1 MKKHKLIEQ
10 ETTTAPQ
17 ADTIDKLRDVYKCS
31 FLLAYNPSANNG
43 KGAGYFEK
51 DVTVKGGQGAYI
63 GIAAIDAP
71 GGQFVKGDKVY
82 IWPDYTFV
90 VCKPPFEKMVKGA
103 DGKMVK
109 KSGCNSFSPTG
120 ADKNPEIRYG
130 RNGLDGWVCK
140 ARQKETVSAAADTQ
154 NLNQSQIDYID
165 EVIKI
170 KGYIKLTPQQQ
181 SEVDS
186 GKYAPVDLYYEN
198 AKLFPEKGK
207 YILYKRSG
215 ETQMARST
223 PQQDEIIN
231 DLIKKKYVKDEPAI
245 SESDKYI
252 RVNLRTLEG
261 GKYAQYFQKDFFM
274 WQPISEVNPQ
284 EILAKRKQT
293 LDAYSVNRKECR
305 QTIDTL
311 HTFWAKGIPFDSD
324 SDRIQL
330 KNHAKRCLKQKEF
343 GRGVDKK
350 VAKLASLPKTEP
362 FSLAES
368 KQDNMKSMIHENLI
382 HLSQNKKKI
391 ILEQDIVKHR
401 IGFVFESYDK
411 HQNIDKLL
419 SDLIYE
425 YSYLHNQ
432 GFDDSLLFEQ
442 DGSLIGWGLGRIGGG
457 GVDVLKERF
466 IQGILQAMGVDPNG
480 WFATILSISF
490 GNLQFADLPKLFRF
504 DCGYITGLISK
515 TMLETI
521 IKKFVKFGDKGDVI
535 SDMLRNTLDSMFRDS
550 FEDNFQEMLKNKL
563 CPILARFSNNATQ
576 VNKEL
581 ETKVMS

>member
-1 MKKHKLIEQ
+1 MKKYNLLEQ
-10 ETTTAPQ
+10 GVEGVDDEVNV
-17 ADTIDKLRDVYKCS
+17 DTQKKDDGAFLQKLRDTYKCS
-31 FLLAYNPSANNG
+31 FLQGGSA
-43 KGAGYFEK
+43 KGAIGDMPAHIEK
-51 DVTVKGGQGAYI
+51 TATTDSKTPGLFKVGDTLYIMADFTFNVYTKGG
-63 GIAAIDAP
+63 
-71 GGQFVKGDKVY
+71 
-82 IWPDYTFV
+82 TS
-90 VCKPPFEKMVKGA
+90 A
-103 DGKMVK
+103 DGKKIKRVFK
-109 KSGCNSFSPTG
+109 KNAGKWGCP
-120 ADKNPEIRYG
+120 AY
-130 RNGLDGWVCK
+130 
-140 ARQKETVSAAADTQ
+140 QKENVGSVQDVQSLT
-154 NLNQSQIDYID
+154 QSQIDYID
-165 EVIKI
+165 SVTNPKASTYR
-170 KGYIKLTPQQQ
+170 GLVKLDPKQQA
-181 SEVDS
+181 EVDL
-186 GKYAPVDLYYEN
+186 GKWKPVDLYDLN
-198 AKLFPEKGK
+198 VKLFPDKGK
-207 YILYKRSG
+207 YFVYRQIG
-215 ETQMARST
+215 EIQTARTT

-293 LDAYSVNRKECR
+293 LDTYSVNRKECR

-350 VAKLASLPKTEP
+350 VAKLASLPKTDP
-362 FSLAES
+362 FTLAES
-368 KQDNMKSMIHENLI
+368 KKDEIKSVIHENLI

-401 IGFVFESYDK
+401 IGFVLESYDK
-411 HQNIDKLL
+411 HKNVDKLIG
-419 SDLIYE
+419 DLIYE
-425 YSYLHNQ
+425 YNYLHDQ
-432 GFDDSLLFEQ
+432 GFEDNLLFEQ
-442 DGSLIGWGLGRIGGG
+442 DGSLLGWGLGRAGGG
-457 GVDVLKERF
+457 IMDTVLERF
-466 IQGILQAMGVDPNG
+466 IQGILQGMGVDPNG
-480 WFATILSISF
+480 WFATILSVAF
-490 GNLQFADLPKLFRF
+490 GNLEYTDLPKLFRF

-515 TMLETI
+515 TTLEVI

-535 SDMLRNTLDSMFRDS
+535 SDILRNTVDSMFRNS
-550 FEDNFQEMLKNKL
+550 FESQFQELLKNKL
-563 CPILARFSNNATQ
+563 CPILAKFTTNATQ